1 MYKYKPMA
9 HYLQDTV
16 FTLSRLPL
24 ESFHGDCDSNLFW
37 ENDDNLKKTP
47 DSHFSLLLAI
57 SNKVGVG

>member
-9 HYLQDTV
+9 YYLQDTV

-24 ESFHGDCDSNLFW
+24 ESIHSDCDSNLFW
-37 ENDDNLKKTP
+37 ENDDKLKKTP
-47 DSHFSLLLAI
+47 DSHFSLILAI